1 MVFPPAAPMLA
12 SNHPHRGERS
22 MLRRIALFIASLAA
36 AATLAVSAV
45 ALGLWPPAQPVA
57 IANTAAIAATTPAP
71 SPSPQVDT
79 IYVAPPA
86 PRQTITVHKVVSG
99 GGGGDGGRE
108 GSSDD

>member
-1 MVFPPAAPMLA
+1 
-12 SNHPHRGERS
+12 

-45 ALGLWPPAQPVA
+45 AFGIWPPTRPVA
-57 IANTAAIAATTPAP
+57 IVNSAAAAVATPAA

-79 IYVAPPA
+79 IYVAPQA
-86 PRQTITVHKVVSG
+86 PRQTITVRKVVSG
-99 GGGGDGGRE
+99 GGGEDGGRE